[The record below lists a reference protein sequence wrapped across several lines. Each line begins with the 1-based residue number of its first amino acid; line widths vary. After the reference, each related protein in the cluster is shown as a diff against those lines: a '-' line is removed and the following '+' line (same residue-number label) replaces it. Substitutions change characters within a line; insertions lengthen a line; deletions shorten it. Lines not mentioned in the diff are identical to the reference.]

1 MQPIIDYL
9 DKGGPV
15 AGLRTTTH
23 GFNGLKGKNSKYNYN
38 SRNPEY
44 DWGSAVRSSGKLGD
58 PRKGRGIMAKTI
70 STAPVCSWFP
80 GKKITP

>member
-1 MQPIIDYL
+1 MLFGLDENGHIKPGSSRIPGTEVIKDADMPFSSSAFLFGDKTMQPIIDYL

-38 SRNPEY
+38 SRNPE
-44 DWGSAVRSSGKLGD
+44 
-58 PRKGRGIMAKTI
+58 
-70 STAPVCSWFP
+70 
-80 GKKITP
+80 